1 MIHIA
6 YIDDSTPKGQ
16 TIIKQLQKETKVV
29 RFNNPANTG
38 ILPDGYISGT
48 GFRTEVKQGLKSKLK
63 ANGYL

>member
-16 TIIKQLQKETKVV
+16 TIIKQLQKETKIV
-29 RFNNPANTG
+29 RFINLGSAST
-38 ILPDGYISGT
+38 LPDGYMSSADI
-48 GFRTEVKQGLKSKLK
+48 RTEVKKDLKSKLK

>member
-29 RFNNPANTG
+29 RFNNPAKTS

-48 GFRTEVKQGLKSKLK
+48 DFRTEVKQGLKSKLK

>member
-29 RFNNPANTG
+29 RFNNPANTS
-38 ILPDGYISGT
+38 ILPDGYMTSAD
-48 GFRTEVKQGLKSKLK
+48 FRTEVKQGLKSKLK
-63 ANGYL
+63 ENGYL

>member
-6 YIDDSTPKGQ
+6 YIDDSSIKGK

-29 RFNNPANTG
+29 RFNRPVNSS
-38 ILPDGYISGT
+38 ILPNGYMSAT
-48 GFRTEVKQGLKSKLK
+48 EFRTEVKQGLKSKLK